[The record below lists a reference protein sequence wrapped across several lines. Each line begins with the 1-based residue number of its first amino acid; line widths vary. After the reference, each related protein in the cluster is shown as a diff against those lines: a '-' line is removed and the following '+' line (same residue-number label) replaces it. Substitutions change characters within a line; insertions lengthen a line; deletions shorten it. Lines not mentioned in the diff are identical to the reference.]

1 MAVLTREEVGEL
13 LCLEWDELT
22 VAQKLL
28 RIRCLIGQTFVDRTP
43 PTEETLS
50 RAEAILGLGVLPEN
64 GCGVMLDRHGGVIMG
79 WGTPPSFVV
88 GLELHQDGTSL
99 VETLLPGATSP
110 CERSY
115 PAGALH
121 DAEAAR
127 YAVAAMSRWP
137 LPALESDVGTE

>member
-1 MAVLTREEVGEL
+1 MAVLTREEVGKL
-13 LCLEWDELT
+13 LYLGWDELT

-28 RIRCLIGQTFVDRTP
+28 RLRCLIGQTFVDRTP

-50 RAEAILGLGVLPEN
+50 RAEAVLELGVLPEN
-64 GCGVMLDRHGGVIMG
+64 GCGVMLDRHGGVILG
-79 WGTPPSFVV
+79 WGTPPSFAV

-115 PAGALH
+115 PAGPLH
-121 DAEAAR
+121 DEEAAR
-127 YAVAAMSRWP
+127 YAVAAISRWP
-137 LPALESDVGTE
+137 LPVPESDGGTK